1 MILRKHIFILLLLLA
16 SCFGANA
23 QRFFNL
29 ASSHLEVD
37 SVLPEFT
44 YAIPLYN
51 NYDDSLYNVSILYP
65 EFIDMTRNDI
75 ANYERLSNEPLPEM
89 PVVKQQIAV
98 SRKKAMLETYFCPLV
113 KRDGKYQILVSFML
127 KVEAKAK
134 ASAT

>member
-29 ASSHLEVD
+29 ASSQVEVD

-44 YAIPLYN
+44 YAIPLYD

-75 ANYERLSNEPLPEM
+75 ANYERLSNELLPEM
-89 PVVKQQIAV
+89 PVVKQQ
-98 SRKKAMLETYFCPLV
+98 LL
-113 KRDGKYQILVSFML
+113 
-127 KVEAKAK
+127 
-134 ASAT
+134 

>member
-29 ASSHLEVD
+29 ASSQVEVD

-44 YAIPLYN
+44 YAIPLYD

-65 EFIDMTRNDI
+65 EFIDMTRTDI
-75 ANYERLSNEPLPEM
+75 ANYERLSNT
-89 PVVKQQIAV
+89 
-98 SRKKAMLETYFCPLV
+98 RYW
-113 KRDGKYQILVSFML
+113 
-127 KVEAKAK
+127 
-134 ASAT
+134 

>member
-29 ASSHLEVD
+29 ASSQVEVD

-51 NYDDSLYNVSILYP
+51 NYDDSLYNVRYDSQRHRQLRAI
-65 EFIDMTRNDI
+65 
-75 ANYERLSNEPLPEM
+75 
-89 PVVKQQIAV
+89 
-98 SRKKAMLETYFCPLV
+98 
-113 KRDGKYQILVSFML
+113 
-127 KVEAKAK
+127 VE
-134 ASAT
+134 